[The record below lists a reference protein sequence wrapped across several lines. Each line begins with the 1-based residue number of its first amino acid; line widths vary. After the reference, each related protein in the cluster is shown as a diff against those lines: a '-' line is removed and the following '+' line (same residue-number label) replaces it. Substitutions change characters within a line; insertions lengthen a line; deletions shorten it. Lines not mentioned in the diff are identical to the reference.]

1 MAEINNPFQTDEVVG
16 IAPAQQRNDIVDA
29 LRTNG
34 FEVEVLDGPGDASQI
49 DIDGDNLASKVVRF
63 FQQGEELDS
72 LRAFKA
78 QLEAGNSVVRALAV
92 GDREEE
98 AGKIIVDHGGEM
110 IWHYGSWTY
119 RKLHD

>member
-1 MAEINNPFQTDEVVG
+1 MADINNPFQTDEVVG
-16 IAPAQQRNDIVDA
+16 IAPAPRRNDIVDV

-34 FEVEVLDGPGDASQI
+34 FDVEVLDGPHDADQI
-49 DIDGDNLASKVVRF
+49 DLDGDGLAGKIIRF

-72 LRAFKA
+72 LREFKA
-78 QLEAGNSVVRALAV
+78 QLEDGNSVVRVLSV
-92 GDREEE
+92 GDRAEE
-98 AGKIIVDHGGEM
+98 AGRIIVDGGGET